1 MKKKT
6 KLPPVKSILKVAETE
21 DFTMV
26 ESFKALRT
34 NIMFSLPGDVGC
46 RKLLFTS
53 SLSGEGKTTTT
64 VNLAVSLAETDT
76 RVLLIDAD
84 MRRPTVHRYFDIKS
98 RSRFGLSNLLTGAN
112 GIEECMFPSP
122 ELPNLFIIPSGVLPP
137 NPSELLGSAAM
148 KTLLEGL
155 EKEFDYIIIDT
166 PPVGLVSD
174 ALSLVSMVNGVA
186 VVVAGNKSMMPDV
199 QKAVTT
205 LKFADANILGF
216 VLNRVSTK
224 SLGYSKKSY
233 QYSYSS
239 TPSSDTGARKLKA
252 KNARSSHDADED
264 DDT

>member
-1 MKKKT
+1 MKKNS
-6 KLPPVKSILKVAETE
+6 KLQPVKSILKVSEVS

-34 NIMFSLPGDVGC
+34 NIMFSLPGNVGC

-98 RSRFGLSNLLTGAN
+98 RSRHGLSNLLTGAN
-112 GIEECMFPSP
+112 DIEECMFPST
-122 ELPNLFIIPSGVLPP
+122 EHPNLFVIPSGVLPP

-148 KTLLEGL
+148 KSLLDGL
-155 EKEFDYIIIDT
+155 ESSFDYIIIDT
-166 PPVGLVSD
+166 PPVNLVSD

-186 VVVAGNKSMMPDV
+186 VVVAGNKSKMPDV

-205 LKFADANILGF
+205 LKFAGANLLGF
-216 VLNRVSTK
+216 VLNRVSSK
-224 SLGYSKKSY
+224 SYGYSKKSY
-233 QYSYSS
+233 QYTYSS
-239 TPSSDTGARKLKA
+239 IPSSDTDGQKIRV
-252 KNARSSHDADED
+252 KNEHTDAS
-264 DDT
+264 DTKK